1 MAIVVSAL
9 MFLFLFTAHRAW
21 KTDDLKRRREL
32 AGTSAMLRAEEH

>member
-1 MAIVVSAL
+1 

-32 AGTSAMLRAEEH
+32 AGTSAMLRAEEL